1 MVVFKKQTDIWSK
14 FECQRWS
21 RCDWIWGHSAVRSSC
36 LVCIKLIHQLLHKIF
51 GCGFFG
57 TYSQNYTLKTEN
69 FVDKPKTSFFTVVN
83 TFFFQKKSAFISLSA
98 TFFYW
103 WKTVL
108 FFEISRKR
116 ALHHTVIILA
126 FFHFLIYARA
136 WLGQKT
142 FSANLASWKNPFTLW
157 IQLLHGR
164 NHQKNEKFEMTTFLT
179 VSKARGLWGAEI
191 ASKSVITE
199 LTLSGHLRAE
209 SFNQIFGKK

>member
-1 MVVFKKQTDIWSK
+1 MRKLKKTVTKYSSLLIETCRFFEEKDKKERQSRARNPCFFLLQSMVVFKKQTDIWSK
-14 FECQRWS
+14 FDCQRWS

-57 TYSQNYTLKTEN
+57 TYSQGYTLKLKISKISLIN
-69 FVDKPKTSFFTVVN
+69 PKLHFFKLVHA
-83 TFFFQKKSAFISLSA
+83 FFFQKKSALISLSA

-126 FFHFLIYARA
+126 FF
-136 WLGQKT
+136 
-142 FSANLASWKNPFTLW
+142 FTSSS
-157 IQLLHGR
+157 HD
-164 NHQKNEKFEMTTFLT
+164 
-179 VSKARGLWGAEI
+179 
-191 ASKSVITE
+191 
-199 LTLSGHLRAE
+199 
-209 SFNQIFGKK
+209 